1 MTRTMRAFGSGITH
15 VGRVRAVNEDSMTLD
30 DALGCWVVADG
41 MGGHSHGQWASQT
54 VVDAFKEISNIT
66 DFDELVSNAASAIH
80 NANSLIFQES
90 SERGFK
96 AGSTVVVLCIREG
109 RFACIWAGD
118 SRIYLLRRGS
128 LIQVTTDH
136 TQVRAMVSAGL
147 LSEEDAINHPLSHV
161 LSKAVGAEAE
171 LELDAI
177 ADEIEPGDVF
187 LLCSDGL
194 SGLINDQEL
203 EAVLKSGRFEVTA
216 EQLLQTTLER
226 GAPDN
231 VTVIGVRVEET
242 TAVHSTIGGATL

>member
-1 MTRTMRAFGSGITH
+1 MTRTMRAFGCGITH

-30 DALGCWVVADG
+30 DAQGFWVVADG

-54 VVDAFKEISNIT
+54 IVGAFKELSNAT
-66 DFDELVSNAASAIH
+66 DFDELVNNAAAAIH
-80 NANSLIFQES
+80 TANSIIFQES
-90 SERGFK
+90 SERGLK

-118 SRIYLLRRGS
+118 SRIYLLRKGS
-128 LIQVTTDH
+128 LIQVTKDH
-136 TQVRAMVSAGL
+136 TQVRAMVTAGL
-147 LSEEDAINHPLSHV
+147 LTEEDAIDHPLSHV
-161 LSKAVGAEAE
+161 LSRAVGAEAE

-177 ADEIEPGDVF
+177 EDEIEPGDVF

-194 SGLINDQEL
+194 SGLIKDNEL
-203 EAVLKSGRFEVTA
+203 EAVLKSGRLEVTA

-231 VTVIGVRVEET
+231 VTVIGVRVEEA
-242 TAVHSTIGGATL
+242 TAVQSSFGGVTL